1 MNTTTYA
8 LPKDSKAWYNVLS
21 QSADLLP
28 AGVDC
33 HDADALASLPIFAVV
48 VVVDNQV
55 LDKNVAQADRP
66 KLITAIMQEY
76 IATLPKWRLQIVYDD
91 ETAKAQADKVVVGST
106 LADVSMARYLIL
118 PADDTQMT
126 PTKRDAAARIID
138 EQLTSFLRKR
148 LQTTQNDTDHVDVHI
163 VNVSKV
169 LRQHKLVCFDMDSTL
184 IEQEVIVEL
193 AKMCGIEDKVAEI
206 TERAMRGEIEF
217 AESFAE
223 RVALLADVPESVVD
237 EIIQKHITLQT
248 GAHAV
253 IRALKAK
260 GCTTVLVSGGF
271 EPFAKYVA
279 QTLGMDEYYANPLL
293 VAEGKLTG
301 FTQDPILDGK
311 QKALIASKVAERLG
325 IPMTD
330 VVCVGDG
337 ANDLPMMAVSG
348 LGVAFKAKPIVQVR
362 ADVAV
367 NITGL
372 EGVLYALGHRF
383 DKV

>member
-28 AGVDC
+28 VGVDC

-148 LQTTQNDTDHVDVHI
+148 LQTTQNNTDHVDVHI
-163 VNVSKV
+163 LNVSKV

-223 RVALLADVPESVVD
+223 RVSLLADVPESVVD

>member
-8 LPKDSKAWYNVLS
+8 LPKNSKAWYNVLS

-163 VNVSKV
+163 LNVSKV

>member
-21 QSADLLP
+21 QSAELLP
-28 AGVDC
+28 AGVNC

-66 KLITAIMQEY
+66 KLISAIMQEY

-91 ETAKAQADKVVVGST
+91 EAAKAQADKVVVGST

-126 PTKRDAAARIID
+126 PAKRDAAARIID

-237 EIIQKHITLQT
+237 EIIQKHITFQT

-253 IRALKAK
+253 MRALKAK

-311 QKALIASKVAERLG
+311 QKALIVSKVAERLG

>member
-21 QSADLLP
+21 QSAELLP
-28 AGVDC
+28 AGVNC

-66 KLITAIMQEY
+66 KLISAIMQEY

-126 PTKRDAAARIID
+126 PAKRDAAARVID

-237 EIIQKHITLQT
+237 EIIQKHITFQT

-253 IRALKAK
+253 MRALKAK

>member
-21 QSADLLP
+21 QSAELLP
-28 AGVDC
+28 AGVNC

-66 KLITAIMQEY
+66 KLISAIMQEY

-126 PTKRDAAARIID
+126 PAKRDAAARIID
-138 EQLTSFLRKR
+138 EQLTGFLRKR

-237 EIIQKHITLQT
+237 EIIQKHITFQT

-253 IRALKAK
+253 MRALKAK

-311 QKALIASKVAERLG
+311 QKALIVSKVAERLG

>member
-8 LPKDSKAWYNVLS
+8 LPKNSKAWYNVLS

-28 AGVDC
+28 SGVNC
-33 HDADALASLPIFAVV
+33 HDVDALADLPIFAVV
-48 VVVDNQV
+48 VVVNNKA
-55 LDKNVAQADRP
+55 LDQNVAQADRP
-66 KLITAIMQEY
+66 KLITSIMQDY
-76 IATLPKWRLQIVYDD
+76 IKTLPKWRLQIVYDD
-91 ETAKAQADKVVVGST
+91 DSAKAQVDHIVAGGV

-118 PADDTQMT
+118 PADDTQMS
-126 PTKRDAAARIID
+126 PAKRDAAAHMID
-138 EQLTSFLRKR
+138 DQLTSFLRKR
-148 LQTTQNDTDHVDVHI
+148 LEPDHGENDHVDVHI
-163 VNVSKV
+163 LNVSKV
-169 LRQHKLVCFDMDSTL
+169 LREHKLVCFDMDSTL

-193 AKMCGIEDKVAEI
+193 AKMCGIEDKVSEI

-217 AESFAE
+217 AQSFAE
-223 RVALLADVPESVVD
+223 RVALLEGVPDSVVD
-237 EIIQKHITLQT
+237 DIIKKHITFQT
-248 GAHAV
+248 GAYAV

-271 EPFAKYVA
+271 EPFARHVA
-279 QTLGMDEYYANPLL
+279 QMLGMDEYYANPLL
-293 VAEGKLTG
+293 VADGKLTG
-301 FTQDPILDGK
+301 YASEPILDGR
-311 QKALIASKVAERLG
+311 QKAMIVGKVAERLG
-325 IPMTD
+325 VPMTD

-337 ANDLPMMAVSG
+337 ANDLPMMAISG
-348 LGVAFKAKPIVQVR
+348 LGVAFKAKPIVQVK

>member
-28 AGVDC
+28 AGVNC

-66 KLITAIMQEY
+66 KLISAIMQEY

-126 PTKRDAAARIID
+126 PAKRDAAARVID

-237 EIIQKHITLQT
+237 EIIQKHITFQT

-253 IRALKAK
+253 MRALKAK

>member
-8 LPKDSKAWYNVLS
+8 LPKNSKAWYNVLS

-28 AGVDC
+28 SGVNC
-33 HDADALASLPIFAVV
+33 HDVDALAHLPIFAVV
-48 VVVDNQV
+48 VVVNNKA
-55 LDKNVAQADRP
+55 LDQNVAQADRP
-66 KLITAIMQEY
+66 KLITSIMQDY
-76 IATLPKWRLQIVYDD
+76 IKTLPKWRLQIVYDD
-91 ETAKAQADKVVVGST
+91 DSAKAQADHIVAGSA

-118 PADDTQMT
+118 PADDTQMS
-126 PTKRDAAARIID
+126 PAKRDAAARMID
-138 EQLTSFLRKR
+138 DQLTSFLRKR
-148 LQTTQNDTDHVDVHI
+148 LEPDHGENDHVDVHI
-163 VNVSKV
+163 LNVSKV
-169 LRQHKLVCFDMDSTL
+169 LREHKLVCFDMDSTL

-193 AKMCGIEDKVAEI
+193 AKMCGIEDKVSEI

-217 AESFAE
+217 AQSFAE
-223 RVALLADVPESVVD
+223 RVALLEGVPDSVVD
-237 EIIQKHITLQT
+237 DIIKKHITFQT
-248 GAHAV
+248 GAYAV

-271 EPFAKYVA
+271 EPFARHVA
-279 QTLGMDEYYANPLL
+279 QMLGMDEYYANPLL
-293 VAEGKLTG
+293 VADGKLTG
-301 FTQDPILDGK
+301 YTSEPILDGR
-311 QKALIASKVAERLG
+311 QKAVIVGKVAERLG
-325 IPMTD
+325 VPMTD

-337 ANDLPMMAVSG
+337 ANDLPMMAISG
-348 LGVAFKAKPIVQVR
+348 LGVAFKAKPIVQVK